1 MKTHKEKWNPNMLS
15 LHGKGRQPQGH
26 WRCETLFGKLSLF
39 GTHAH
44 SLCFASSSSVS
55 SSSPTSTSTPAS
67 SSRPHCERIFGS
79 VFARLGQSTF
89 HTKSLFNNNSVN
101 IIGIIIVNNL
111 TLRLLKFMFVG
122 LTKYPPILREDIWV
136 RFWRP
141 WSIYLSHKSPHTFI
155 VGLFN
160 NNINIMLFVSIDVSL
175 SYVWTI

>member
-1 MKTHKEKWNPNMLS
+1 MKSKYVVTSRK
-15 LHGKGRQPQGH
+15 R
-26 WRCETLFGKLSLF
+26 
-39 GTHAH
+39 
-44 SLCFASSSSVS
+44 
-55 SSSPTSTSTPAS
+55 SPTSGALKMWNIVWQALIVWHSRTLSLLCIIIISIIIITNININTSIIITTTLREDIWVS
-67 SSRPHCERIFGS
+67 FCL
-79 VFARLGQSTF
+79 RLGQSTF